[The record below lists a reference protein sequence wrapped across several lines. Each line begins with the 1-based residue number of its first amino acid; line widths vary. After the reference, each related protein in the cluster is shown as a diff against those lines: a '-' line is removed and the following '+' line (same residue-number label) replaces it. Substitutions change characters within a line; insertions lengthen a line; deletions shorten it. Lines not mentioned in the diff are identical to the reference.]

1 MNDTNAFKREK
12 KEQHETKETNTKKL
26 IGKYKQI
33 YGIEFHSQVVIIL
46 ETIQEQHDL
55 QMKEQAEFYQKQL
68 VDIAHSSQELNDN
81 FKKLIDLNLKA
92 NQNNLGVID
101 KATSEINKNKK
112 SIQTNNPMVAVGDN
126 VSKYGMWLL
135 MIVTVGFMLFFGL
148 KQIQKIETF
157 YTYQERSPEFIK
169 YRNFAQQGKI
179 IPNPTKELKG
189 LYVELRKPKKG
200 EALQYGLHYFYDASN
215 ERILVPLGLDEK
227 GKNLNE

>member
-1 MNDTNAFKREK
+1 MNENNAFKRERK
-12 KEQHETKETNTKKL
+12 QQHETQEIDTKKL

-55 QMKEQAEFYQKQL
+55 QMKEQAEFHQKQIDYL
-68 VDIAHSSQELNDN
+68 TTTNNIINDN
-81 FKKLIDLNLKA
+81 FKSIIEQNQKA
-92 NQNNLGVID
+92 NQDNLASIG

-112 SIQTNNPMVAVGDN
+112 TIQTNNPTVAAVDN
-126 VSKYGMWLL
+126 ISKLGMWLL
-135 MIVTVGFMLFFGL
+135 MIVTIGFMLFFGL

-169 YRNFAQQGKI
+169 YRNFAIQGKI

-200 EALQYGLHYFYDASN
+200 EALQYGLHYYYDAAN

>member
-112 SIQTNNPMVAVGDN
+112 VFKPIIRWSLWGI
-126 VSKYGMWLL
+126 
-135 MIVTVGFMLFFGL
+135 
-148 KQIQKIETF
+148 TF
-157 YTYQERSPEFIK
+157 LSM
-169 YRNFAQQGKI
+169 GC
-179 IPNPTKELKG
+179 G
-189 LYVELRKPKKG
+189 
-200 EALQYGLHYFYDASN
+200 S
-215 ERILVPLGLDEK
+215 
-227 GKNLNE
+227 